1 MDLSIVIPALNESR
15 KIEADIRAA
24 ADFLND
30 YDLTGEIIIV
40 DDGSRDGTTVIAEK
54 VNITETG
61 VAKKVIYYPVH
72 RGKGYA
78 LRTGIMDSEGDYV
91 LFADSGLNIPYKYAM
106 DGYLMLKSG
115 KYQLAHGSRKLP
127 ASLIIRKQNLFRR
140 ISSRIFRLLVIRY
153 IHLPYRLSDTQCGFK
168 LYQGNCA
175 RTLYAASQS
184 DGFMIDIE
192 IILLAF
198 RHQYKICEFPVE
210 WRCDPDSRLHPLLNM
225 HQNIKELR
233 AIKKRFTRLKMKD

>member
-24 ADFLND
+24 SDFLNTFN
-30 YDLTGEIIIV
+30 LTGEIIVV
-40 DDGSRDGTTVIAEK
+40 DDGSHDGTTMVAEK
-54 VNITETG
+54 ATISVSG
-61 VAKKVIYYPVH
+61 VHKKVIYYPVH

-78 LRTGIMDSEGDYV
+78 LRTGILDTRGDYV

-115 KYQLAHGSRKLP
+115 HFHLAHGSRKLP
-127 ASLIIRKQNLFRR
+127 NSLIIRKQNLFRR
-140 ISSRIFRLLVIRY
+140 IFSRIFRIFVIHY

-168 LYQGNCA
+168 LYQGDYA
-175 RTLYAASQS
+175 RRLYRACKS
-184 DGFMIDIE
+184 DGFMFDIE

-198 RHQYKICEFPVE
+198 HHNLKICEFPVE

-233 AIKKRFTRLKMKD
+233 MIKKRFSR